1 MQKYDKNSGPVV
13 VDKNTPQAYIDT
25 LMTEEEWTLVASQK
39 TNMSFEEYK
48 EQKLQDIR
56 LRADQVCEK
65 LKAKYSSIE
74 EQTWPEQEAGARA
87 ITGLVNGGQSSR
99 AWFILQD
106 EEQTNKAKTFVA
118 DLAKLAG
125 VSPQQYAERILK
137 NASNYTEKSKQILYQ
152 EIALKAQLNAADT
165 IEKIE
170 AINVFYPE

>member
-1 MQKYDKNSGPVV
+1 MSNQIYYAPGIGPIVT
-13 VDKNTPQAYIDT
+13 DANTPTDMLVGLLTQ
-25 LMTEEEWTLVASQK
+25 EEWEANAPTPRDSRDLKQ
-39 TNMSFEEYK
+39 EEIIVK
-48 EQKLQDIR
+48 
-56 LRADQVCEK
+56 AD
-65 LKAKYSSIE
+65 KAKDLLSARYSRTE

-87 ITGLVNGGQSSR
+87 ITGLINEGQSSR

-106 EEQTNKAKTFVA
+106 EEQTRKAKGFVA

-125 VSPQQYAERILK
+125 VSPEQYAERILS
-137 NASNYTEKSKQILYQ
+137 NANSYAEKSKQILYQ

>member
-1 MQKYDKNSGPVV
+1 MNSQIYYVPGIGPIVT
-13 VDKNTPQAYIDT
+13 DANTPADMLVGLLSQ
-25 LMTEEEWTLVASQK
+25 EEWEKIQPK
-39 TNMSFEEYK
+39 PQEPK
-48 EQKLQDIR
+48 EAKENEIISKANQARTKLIR
-56 LRADQVCEK
+56 Q
-65 LKAKYSSIE
+65 YSSIE